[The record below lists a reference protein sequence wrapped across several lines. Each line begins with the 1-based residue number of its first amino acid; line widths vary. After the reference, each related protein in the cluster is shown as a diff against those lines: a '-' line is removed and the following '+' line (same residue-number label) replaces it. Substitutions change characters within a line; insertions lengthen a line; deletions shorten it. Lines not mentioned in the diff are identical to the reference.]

1 MRLVLAPDNAAFNAA
16 AGTIT
21 FSTAIPASLSH
32 ILRVVNMTRG
42 VVYFNPTAEDGIGYV
57 STATYASP
65 VLTLNGIDTRT
76 HQNNDRLFIEFD
88 DGSSGGG
95 GGGGGGTG
103 DASAANQVLQ
113 TTQLTAINAD
123 LGAPDDA
130 AATTDGGTFGIIPL
144 IKRGLA
150 NWTALLARIPALQNG
165 AVPISGIAADG
176 FGNGTREYNLAQG
189 TRTAV
194 ATASS
199 AAVPIGTLGASRE
212 LMLIASTRCFVRF
225 GTSAV
230 TAALATDANVLPV
243 PVDAMFHLRL
253 PAGVTHFTVIRDTAD
268 GFLRTIPVA

>member
-1 MRLVLAPDNAAFNAA
+1 MRLVLAPANAAFNAA

-113 TTQLTAINAD
+113 TAQLTEINGK
-123 LGAPDDA
+123 LPSITKTP
-130 AATTDGGTFGIIPL
+130 TTTSV
-144 IKRGLA
+144 A
-150 NWTALLARIPALQNG
+150 
-165 AVPISGIAADG
+165 S
-176 FGNGTREYNLAQG
+176 
-189 TRTAV
+189 
-194 ATASS
+194 ATASTAILAANANRRGVSVMNDSTATLALSFS
-199 AAVPIGTLGASRE
+199 ATA
-212 LMLIASTRCFVRF
+212 
-225 GTSAV
+225 
-230 TAALATDANVLPV
+230 TAANCFIKLAPGAFILLDQQLIVGNAISGFWSSANGT
-243 PVDAMFHLRL
+243 AQ
-253 PAGVTHFTVIRDTAD
+253 VTEYV
-268 GFLRTIPVA
+268 

>member
-1 MRLVLAPDNAAFNAA
+1 MRLVLAPANAAFNAA

-21 FSTAIPASLSH
+21 FSTVIPASLSH

-113 TTQLTAINAD
+113 TAQLTEINGKLPAITKT
-123 LGAPDDA
+123 P
-130 AATTDGGTFGIIPL
+130 TTTSV
-144 IKRGLA
+144 A
-150 NWTALLARIPALQNG
+150 
-165 AVPISGIAADG
+165 S
-176 FGNGTREYNLAQG
+176 
-189 TRTAV
+189 
-194 ATASS
+194 ATASTAILAANANRRGVSVMNDSTATLSLSFS
-199 AAVPIGTLGASRE
+199 ATA
-212 LMLIASTRCFVRF
+212 
-225 GTSAV
+225 
-230 TAALATDANVLPV
+230 TAANCFIKLSPGSFILLDQQLIVSNAITGFWSSANGT
-243 PVDAMFHLRL
+243 AQ
-253 PAGVTHFTVIRDTAD
+253 VTEYV
-268 GFLRTIPVA
+268 

>member
-1 MRLVLAPDNAAFNAA
+1 MRLSLDPANAALDAA

-65 VLTLNGIDTRT
+65 VLTLVGIDTRT
-76 HQNNDRLFIEFD
+76 HQNTDLLFIEYD
-88 DGSSGGG
+88 DGSSG

-113 TTQLTAINAD
+113 TNQLTAINTD
-123 LGAPDDA
+123 LGAPADA
-130 AATTDGGTFGIIPL
+130 AATTDAGTFGVIPL
-144 IKRGLA
+144 IKRGLV

-176 FGNGTREYNLAQG
+176 FGNGTREYNFAQG
-189 TRTAV
+189 TRTV
-194 ATASS
+194 VTTTSS
-199 AAVPIGTLGASRE
+199 AAIAIGTLGASRE

-230 TAALATDANVLPV
+230 TAALATDVNVLALPA
-243 PVDAMFHLRL
+243 DAMFHLRV
-253 PAGVTHFTVIRDTAD
+253 PAGVTHFTVIRDTAE
-268 GFLRTIPVA
+268 GFIRTIPVA